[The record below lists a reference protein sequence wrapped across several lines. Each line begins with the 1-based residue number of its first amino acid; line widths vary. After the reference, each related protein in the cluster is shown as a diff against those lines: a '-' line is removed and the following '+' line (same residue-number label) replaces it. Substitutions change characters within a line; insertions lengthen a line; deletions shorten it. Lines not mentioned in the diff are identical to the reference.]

1 MRFASLGSGSKGNA
15 TLVEWQNTC
24 VMIDCGFSVKQVTE
38 RLKVLG
44 KTPQDVNAILVTHEH
59 SDHWKGVLPLAS
71 RYSIDIYI
79 TAGCLRAV
87 ELSEAS
93 FEGIKLIE
101 SGLTFQV
108 GDLSIQPVP
117 VPHDAREP
125 VQYLF
130 FSDQHKLGVLTD
142 LGSVTPHIV
151 DLYSD
156 CDGLIIEANHDI
168 NLLANGS
175 YPGFLKDRVGGP
187 WGHLNNQQ
195 TAGLIEKID
204 QQRIQHIVVA
214 HISQGNNDPERV
226 QEVIESVYEGPG
238 NLCFAS
244 QEEGFDWL
252 HLTE

>member
-1 MRFASLGSGSKGNA
+1 MRFASLGSGSQGNA
-15 TLVEWQNTC
+15 TLIEWKKTC
-24 VMIDCGFSVKQVTE
+24 LMIDCGFSVKQVTK

-44 KTPQDVNAILVTHEH
+44 KTPQDLSAILVTHEH

-71 RYSIDIYI
+71 LYSIDIYL

-87 ELSEAS
+87 ELSKGS

-101 SGLTFQV
+101 SGLTFQI
-108 GDLSIQPVP
+108 GDLSIQPVS

-130 FSDQHKLGVLTD
+130 FSAQHKLGILTD

-156 CDGLIIEANHDI
+156 CDGLIIEANHDLE
-168 NLLANGS
+168 LLSGGS
-175 YPGFLKDRVGGP
+175 YPAFLKDRVGGP
-187 WGHLNNQQ
+187 WGHLNNHQ

-214 HISQGNNDPERV
+214 HISQGNNDLERV
-226 QEVIESVYEGPG
+226 KQAIASVYNGSG

-244 QEEGFDWL
+244 QKEGFDWL
-252 HLTE
+252 HLVE

>member
-38 RLKVLG
+38 RLKALG
-44 KTPQDVNAILVTHEH
+44 KKPQDLSAILVTHEH

-71 RYSIDIYI
+71 RYSIDVYM
-79 TAGCLRAV
+79 TPGCLRAV
-87 ELSEAS
+87 ELSKAS

-101 SGLTFQV
+101 SGLTFQI
-108 GDLSIQPVP
+108 GDLSIQPVS

-130 FSDQHKLGVLTD
+130 FSTQHKLGILTD

-156 CDGLIIEANHDI
+156 CDGLIVEANHDSE
-168 NLLANGS
+168 LLAAGS
-175 YPGFLKDRVGGP
+175 YPAFLKERVGGP
-187 WGHLNNQQ
+187 WGHLNNNQ
-195 TAGLIEKID
+195 TAELIATID
-204 QQRIQHIVVA
+204 QQRIQYIVVA
-214 HISQGNNDPERV
+214 HISQSNNDPQRV
-226 QEVIESVYEGPG
+226 KEVIEKAYKGPG
-238 NLCFAS
+238 KVCFAN
-244 QEEGFDWL
+244 QQEGFDWL
-252 HLTE
+252 HLAE